1 MINVKFLILLIT
13 LIISSILSL
22 YIYSEESK
30 KEKNFQSDKNIKVL
44 NRGEDRITLKPGYEK
59 LVHCRLE
66 K

>member
-30 KEKNFQSDKNIKVL
+30 KEKNFQSDKSIKVL

-59 LVHCRLE
+59 RTE
-66 K
+66 SKID